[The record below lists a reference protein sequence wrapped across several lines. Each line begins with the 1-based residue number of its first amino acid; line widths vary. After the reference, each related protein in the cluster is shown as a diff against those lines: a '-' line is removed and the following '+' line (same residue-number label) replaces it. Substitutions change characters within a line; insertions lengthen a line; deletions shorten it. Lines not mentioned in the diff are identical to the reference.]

1 MSAIHAVSSLPG
13 ELQTALIL
21 TLITSIVAPLIL
33 LVVQRLLNHKS
44 NDVDMIKKALD
55 ATAEAVNQLND
66 AREALR
72 KRDNEIRQMDVI
84 HRQDIASLN
93 GQITQ
98 LTAAITGKYRVTLE
112 FMTGP
117 NPSIISTHISLVPE
131 TIEAL
136 PTVVNPADE
145 D

>member
-1 MSAIHAVSSLPG
+1 MLIDTPTSLPA

-21 TLITSIVAPLIL
+21 TLITSVVAPLL
-33 LVVQRLLNHKS
+33 LLLINRVLNHKS
-44 NDVDMIKKALD
+44 NDIDVTKKALD

-117 NPSIISTHISLVPE
+117 NPSIISTHIILVPE
-131 TIEAL
+131 TMEAL
-136 PTVVNPADE
+136 PTVVDPADE